1 MIRLLFSVKSLDFVK
16 FKAKGHENL
25 GSTLSYLCQTC
36 FSQVQSASQ
45 INYMNNGSKWRQER
59 ENCLQLVNDTEKTF
73 AKLLSSH
80 EKLLCYFVAK
90 PISAIW
96 HECYIYRSK
105 KVALAFL
112 KKRQNSGLFS
122 VIFSH
127 FDNTFCLMLRQ
138 LRCAL
143 LIQTRV
149 SQFHASAQWTKVEIL
164 GRLYI
169 WRSYVSL
176 FVTYLKDVFKICM
189 GR

>member
-1 MIRLLFSVKSLDFVK
+1 MFLTSPVCQSNQLHEQW
-16 FKAKGHENL
+16 FKMASRKRKL
-25 GSTLSYLCQTC
+25 SST
-36 FSQVQSASQ
+36 SQ
-45 INYMNNGSKWRQER
+45 WHR
-59 ENCLQLVNDTEKTF
+59 KTF

-105 KVALAFL
+105 KVAWAFL
-112 KKRQNSGLFS
+112 KKRQNSGHFS

-149 SQFHASAQWTKVEIL
+149 SQFHASAQWTKVGIL
-164 GRLYI
+164 GRLDIYDVVMNVCCISFLKHVSIVNYI
-169 WRSYVSL
+169 
-176 FVTYLKDVFKICM
+176 FII
-189 GR
+189 

>member
-1 MIRLLFSVKSLDFVK
+1 MIRLLFSVKSLDFVN

-59 ENCLQLVNDTEKTF
+59 ENCLQLVNDTEKLSRNYCPLTKNF
-73 AKLLSSH
+73 YVILLQSQFRQSGMSVIFIGLRKLH
-80 EKLLCYFVAK
+80 CM
-90 PISAIW
+90 
-96 HECYIYRSK
+96 
-105 KVALAFL
+105 FL
-112 KKRQNSGLFS
+112 KKRQNSGYFS

-149 SQFHASAQWTKVEIL
+149 SQFHASAQ
-164 GRLYI
+164 
-169 WRSYVSL
+169 
-176 FVTYLKDVFKICM
+176 
-189 GR
+189 

>member
-1 MIRLLFSVKSLDFVK
+1 MSNLAGSKFSAHKFQKWCQSMEIVVLQQQRQKLIRLLFSVKSLDFVK

-112 KKRQNSGLFS
+112 KKRQNSGRFS
-122 VIFSH
+122 VIFSR

-149 SQFHASAQWTKVEIL
+149 SQFHASAQ
-164 GRLYI
+164 
-169 WRSYVSL
+169 
-176 FVTYLKDVFKICM
+176 
-189 GR
+189 